1 MNSIQSAIVAAFV
14 SFSMTT
20 TVFAVEADKPVVPA
34 GPVVASQ
41 QPDADA
47 AVKAKSAT
55 LRERNKKAKAA
66 TPSVKKDVTAPVSPA
81 VKAAATKRSKRALER
96 KARAE
101 EPAKTLDSG
110 VIK

>member
-1 MNSIQSAIVAAFV
+1 MNTIQSTIVAAIV
-14 SFSMTT
+14 SLSITS
-20 TVFAVEADKPVVPA
+20 TVFAAEADKPVVPE
-34 GPVVASQ
+34 GPVMASQ
-41 QPDADA
+41 HPEADA

-55 LRERNKKAKAA
+55 LRERNKRAKAA
-66 TPSVKKDVTAPVSPA
+66 TASVKKAGAEPASPA
-81 VKAAATKRSKRALER
+81 IKAAATKRSKRALER